1 MATSGSSVT
10 KEAISVSFDVAD
22 TSAKRNTADGSAN
35 ISCSTS
41 HVSGAPRRDCWTT
54 INNVPLERRIQTA
67 AVASFV
73 GALPLT
79 ALCFGSTGYMLSQ
92 SMYALLKGR
101 RLPLYAPFISLYLLY
116 IAFFDRSEK
125 NGRKKCTWLRDLT
138 WWRKVPTHPRKICA
152 PPCISFSI
160 AHHATD

>member
-1 MATSGSSVT
+1 MSTSVSSARKEATPERYDVAGTSATS
-10 KEAISVSFDVAD
+10 
-22 TSAKRNTADGSAN
+22 NTADASEN

-41 HVSGAPRRDCWTT
+41 DVSGAPRRDCWTT

-79 ALCFGSTGYMLSQ
+79 ALCFVSTGYMLSQ
-92 SMYALLKGR
+92 SMYALRKGR

-138 WWRKVPTHPRKICA
+138 WWRKVPTHRRKKC
-152 PPCISFSI
+152 
-160 AHHATD
+160 AHHFFLNCTSCNN